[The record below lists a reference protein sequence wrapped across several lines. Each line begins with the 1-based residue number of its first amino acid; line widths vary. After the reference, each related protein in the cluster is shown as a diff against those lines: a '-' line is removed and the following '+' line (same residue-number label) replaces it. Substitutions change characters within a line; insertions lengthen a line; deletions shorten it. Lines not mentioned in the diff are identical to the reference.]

1 MNESVYAILSMTQ
14 LFDSMTERQL
24 EAIEAICESAVWPK
38 GYVLIQENEMSDS
51 LYIVGNGR
59 VEIAMSLAVINQQEV
74 GNSIVLAELLPGQV
88 FGEVA
93 LVDQGIRSATAKTAS
108 DNSLIVRLPRMGLIN
123 LCESDPVMGYN
134 LMKNLAADLAF
145 KMRNMG
151 LTVRQYQLWLSH
163 SHKQEAEHVRN
174 Y

>member
-38 GYVLIQENEMSDS
+38 GYVLIQENEMSDA
-51 LYIVGNGR
+51 LYIVGSGR
-59 VEIAMSLAVINQQEV
+59 VQIAMSPAVINPQGEA
-74 GNSIVLAELLPGQV
+74 NSVVLAELLPGQV

-108 DNSLIVRLPRMGLIN
+108 DNSLIIRLPRMGLIN
-123 LCESDPVMGYN
+123 LCEADPVMGYN

>member
-1 MNESVYAILSMTQ
+1 MNESVYAILSRTQ
-14 LFDSMTERQL
+14 LFDSMTEKQM
-24 EAIEAICESAVWPK
+24 EAIAAICESAIWPK
-38 GYVLIQENEMSDS
+38 GYVLIQENEMSDA
-51 LYIVGNGR
+51 LYIVGSGR
-59 VEIAMSLAVINQQEV
+59 VEITMSPAVINPGEEASSV
-74 GNSIVLAELLPGQV
+74 VLAELLPGQV

-108 DNSLIVRLPRMGLIN
+108 DNTLIVRLPRMGLIN

-151 LTVRQYQLWLSH
+151 LTVRQYQLLLSH
-163 SHKQEAEHVRN
+163 SHQQEPEHSRN